1 MKTRFLLIF
10 VLLACDG
17 EPVSPPDT
25 GIAFDGGS
33 IPDGGSA
40 SLPGSDGGAAP
51 LFDAGQAPADCQ
63 PVTLFLDTR
72 SWDQQPQEV
81 MAAGVFNGWNGSQT
95 PLTLGDEGVFVT
107 TWNGPPGRYAYK
119 FIVDGRWIRDPHNPR
134 IIDDDEGNANS
145 LLVHDCRPRLESLY
159 MLGKTPSA
167 VGWSLDFFAPG
178 LEALEWSLNRSDL
191 PDAAVVRDGRTQ
203 RLNLNLLDGQIHELR
218 AKWGQQQRLIHLS
231 EGLSEDWRDGL
242 LYYAVTDR
250 FRNGEPSN
258 DQPFADVPE
267 ITNYQGGDFA
277 GLTQALEE
285 GYFTDLGVGAIWI
298 TWPLDNPE
306 EAETSAI
313 VDVDPFQRQC
323 NVNPYDRGLPRQDR
337 RFSGFHGYW
346 PKDFSTLEEHF
357 GTAEELQQ
365 FIAAAHARGIR
376 VMFDLTA
383 NHVHISGSI
392 YRDHQADGW
401 FNEPARVCGWE
412 ADWET
417 EGETCWFT
425 PQLPDLA
432 LQRPEV
438 REALLEAVFKLVEE
452 TGADGFRVDAVKHL
466 PRSFLRD
473 LRQGVRARFE
483 GGGTGSFL
491 TLGETFSGDAAS
503 VASYVGEE
511 GMHGQF
517 DFPLN
522 MALLEAFALGQLGLR
537 QLHER
542 VVGIQNVYGGAPMSP
557 FAGNHDIARFVS
569 LAEGGLCGAWNMGA
583 NQAIAWQ
590 DPPSSPS
597 TDLPYLRL
605 QQALT
610 YAYFIPG
617 VPLLYYGDEFGM
629 PGAGD
634 PDNRRMMRFGAELN
648 DREARTLGFVQR
660 LGQAR
665 RSILSEGPG
674 FQDGWRREWWWD
686 GQTLVFAPTPDSFVV
701 LNRGPSRQI
710 DLTVDPD
717 QLLQP
722 GGTWSRV
729 ACGAL
734 DCATSTEQLVHRH
747 GSGQAVVLPPESAS
761 VWRHR
766 P

>member
-1 MKTRFLLIF
+1 MKTHFLLP
-10 VLLACDG
+10 LLLFIACDG

-25 GIAFDGGS
+25 GWGTDAGQRLDGG
-33 IPDGGSA
+33 DG
-40 SLPGSDGGAAP
+40 PNPVTDGGAAP
-51 LFDAGQAPADCQ
+51 VADAGPGECGA
-63 PVTLFLDTR
+63 VTFFLDTR
-72 SWDQQPQEV
+72 SWDEQPQQV
-81 MAAGVFNGWNGSQT
+81 LVAGSFNDWDGSEHAM
-95 PLTLGDEGVFVT
+95 LLGDEGLYQIL
-107 TWNGPPGRYAYK
+107 WDGPPGRYAYK
-119 FIVDGRWIRDPHNPR
+119 FVADGRWIRDPHNPR
-134 IIDDDEGNANS
+134 IIDDGEGNANS
-145 LLVHDCRPRLESLY
+145 LLVHDCEPRLESLY
-159 MLGKTPSA
+159 LLGKTPSA
-167 VGWSLDFFAPG
+167 VGWRLNFFAPG
-178 LEALEWSLNRSDL
+178 LDALAWSLNRVALAEESIL
-191 PDAAVVRDGRTQ
+191 RTATTQ
-203 RLNLNLLDGQIHELR
+203 QLNLNLVDGQIHEIR
-218 AKWGQQQRLIHLS
+218 AKLGEAQRLIHFS
-231 EGLSEDWRDGL
+231 EGVSEDWRNSL

-250 FRNGEPSN
+250 FRNGEPDN
-258 DQPFADVPE
+258 DSPIADVPQ
-267 ITNYQGGDFA
+267 ITNYRGGDFA

-306 EAETSAI
+306 EAETSSI
-313 VDVDPFQRQC
+313 VDVDPFERQC

-357 GTAEELQQ
+357 GTVAELER
-365 FIAAAHARGIR
+365 FVAAAHARGIR

-383 NHVHISGSI
+383 NHVHISGSV

-412 ADWET
+412 ADWEL

-438 REALLEAVFKLVEE
+438 REALLDAVFSLVEQ

-466 PRSFLRD
+466 PRVFLRD

-503 VASYVGEE
+503 VAAYVGEDA
-511 GMHGQF
+511 MHGQF

-522 MALLEAFALGQLGLR
+522 MALLEAFALGQIGMR

-542 VVGIQNVYGGAPMSP
+542 VVGIQNAYGGAPMSP

-590 DPPSSPS
+590 DPPAPPA

-648 DREARTLGFVQR
+648 EREARTLRFVQD

-665 RSILSEGPG
+665 QAILREGAG
-674 FQDGWRREWWWD
+674 FHEAWRREWWWD
-686 GQTLVFAPTPDSFVV
+686 GQVLVFAPTPDSFVA
-701 LNRGPSRQI
+701 LNRGPARRIELS
-710 DLTVDPD
+710 LDPD
-717 QLLQP
+717 QNVAA
-722 GGTWSRV
+722 GGAWSRV
-729 ACGAL
+729 VCGGQDCGGRTEAL
-734 DCATSTEQLVHRH
+734 EHRH
-747 GSGQAVVLPPESAS
+747 GSGQTLDLPTESAS
-761 VWRHR
+761 IWRHR
-766 P
+766 R